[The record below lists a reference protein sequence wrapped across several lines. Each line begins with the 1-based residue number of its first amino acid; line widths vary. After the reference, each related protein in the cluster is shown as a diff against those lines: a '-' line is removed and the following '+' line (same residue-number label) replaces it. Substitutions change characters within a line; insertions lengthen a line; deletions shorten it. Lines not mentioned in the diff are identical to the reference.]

1 MDCESRSP
9 DVINNFANSDLVAG
23 SKVSLPI
30 IKIKI
35 KNGES
40 NMRRTSIVIKLAG
53 LISLLAMILNGGG
66 PISTPSHADD
76 KSTRPL
82 PFIEIPNPLS
92 GRNPVYKLVSANVPS
107 PGQSISDPQFG
118 TTQTR
123 VIKTE
128 SLRHE
133 YSRHDPFNKDQS
145 MILLLFF
152 PKGEW
157 RVYRTQSIPYD
168 QGSNL
173 VRTLEM
179 EEPRWDPVD
188 RDLIWGLQEF
198 RIVTV
203 NVITGKTTTVKD
215 FSKDSSIGPII
226 TANRDLYRITMKDEG
241 ESSID
246 KRFWA
251 FMLQGSRD
259 DYRARYIFTWDR
271 QTNKVLGVYPLPT
284 EKSRI
289 DWVGMSPKGTWVLIG
304 GDYDNGGNLAG
315 LTMANK
321 ELTQFHRLDY
331 ATAHSDVGLD
341 QDGNEVIVM
350 QNNQTDHIDLIPI
363 DLNTKPILQAGG
375 SYSNTHRVPLIKLF
389 YDSQSPQGLNS
400 GVHISCNVPG
410 YCVISTYIEPKL
422 PEQNWLDR
430 TITLVKLDKRRPRV
444 FYLAKVHGTRGEY
457 WEETQATIT
466 NDGAKVVWA
475 TNWNKNVGKEK
486 VWLMQLNMPA
496 GWMNSLNK

>member
-1 MDCESRSP
+1 MKTTTTE
-9 DVINNFANSDLVAG
+9 
-23 SKVSLPI
+23 
-30 IKIKI
+30 
-35 KNGES
+35 
-40 NMRRTSIVIKLAG
+40 MRLAG
-53 LISLLAMILNGGG
+53 LICFLIMIFYGCGLS
-66 PISTPSHADD
+66 STPSHAADQ
-76 KSTRPL
+76 SSRAPL
-82 PFIEIPNPLS
+82 FIEVPNPLS
-92 GRNPVYKLVSANVPS
+92 GENPTYKLVSQNTPS
-107 PGQSISDPQFG
+107 PGQSIPDPQFR

-133 YSRHDPFNKDQS
+133 YSRHDPFNKDQT
-145 MILLLFF
+145 MILLTFF

-168 QGSNL
+168 QSGNL

-188 RDLIWGLQEF
+188 RDLIWGFQEF
-198 RIVTV
+198 RIVTL
-203 NVITGKTTTVKD
+203 NVKTGQSSLIKD
-215 FSKDSSIGPII
+215 FSKDSVIGPII
-226 TANRDLYRITMKDEG
+226 TSNRDLYRITTKDEG
-241 ESSID
+241 ESSTD
-246 KRFWA
+246 KRFWI
-251 FMLQGSRD
+251 FMLQGSKD
-259 DYRARYIFTWDR
+259 DYRARYLFTWDR
-271 QTNKVLGVYPLPT
+271 QANKVLGVYPLPI

-289 DWVGMSPKGTWVLIG
+289 DWVGMSPKGTWALIG
-304 GDYDNGGNLAG
+304 GDFDNGGNLAG

-363 DLNTKPILQAGG
+363 DLKTKPILQSGG
-375 SYSNTHRVPLIKLF
+375 GYGNTNRVPLIRLF
-389 YDSQSPQGLNS
+389 YDSQSPRGLNS

-410 YCVISTYIEPKL
+410 YCIISTNTEPKL

-430 TITLVKLDKRRPRV
+430 TITLVKLDRRRPRV
-444 FYLAKVHGTRGEY
+444 YYLAKVHGTRGEY

-466 NDGAKVVWA
+466 NDGAKIVWA
-475 TNWNKNVGKEK
+475 TNWNKDVGKEK
-486 VWLMQLNMPA
+486 VWLMQLDMPA
-496 GWMNSLNK
+496 GWMNSLNKP